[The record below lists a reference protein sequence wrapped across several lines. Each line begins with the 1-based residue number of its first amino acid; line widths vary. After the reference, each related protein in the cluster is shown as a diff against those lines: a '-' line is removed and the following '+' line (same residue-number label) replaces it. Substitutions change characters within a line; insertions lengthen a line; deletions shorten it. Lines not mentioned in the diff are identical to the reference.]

1 MLEGFGEQALLLERL
16 GQTFAG
22 FEQIGPEAKGFT
34 ETDSRLGWV
43 AIRKVVKNGLRNFGD
58 IAGLR
63 TLLALDDFKLYLIA
77 FLQAFV
83 AFAADRAIVNEYIR
97 PVVATDKAEA
107 ISIVEPL
114 DHSSDTS
121 HFSHLLAPLL
131 NPASWG
137 IRTICRH
144 DYYDSRQGKYRWF
157 AMQVGLRW

>member
-1 MLEGFGEQALLLERL
+1 MLGRRKAVENRIRNYASKKK
-16 GQTFAG
+16 
-22 FEQIGPEAKGFT
+22 P
-34 ETDSRLGWV
+34 SRLGWV

-107 ISIVEPL
+107 FSIVEPL